1 LSSSSS
7 FAQNSPDQIWM
18 AKNNNNN
25 NNANTKPLSQQ
36 LSTTWFQLQRK
47 TFLADGWSKKSS
59 TASIGARAGE
69 RDVARERA
77 NESGI
82 GGTHGG
88 ISIGVDRMGGTG
100 GDLSGIWL

>member
-1 LSSSSS
+1 MIS
-7 FAQNSPDQIWM
+7 ATE
-18 AKNNNNN
+18 KNISC
-25 NNANTKPLSQQ
+25 L
-36 LSTTWFQLQRK
+36 WVVEEIVHCVDRR
-47 TFLADGWSKKSS
+47 
-59 TASIGARAGE
+59 ARERE

-88 ISIGVDRMGGTG
+88 ISNGVDRMGGTG